1 MDYSNINT
9 FLNWIYPTRLEEFR
23 NKRVLD
29 AGCGMGG
36 HIRFVAKYAKEV
48 VGIDEADGAVT
59 KAKRLTKDLPNV
71 EIIKADI
78 NTVNFKKKFDNIYCA
93 GVLPHLENP
102 KKGFDNL
109 VKQLK
114 KGGKINIWVISKE
127 GNTFMIK
134 LINPL
139 KKAFF
144 LKLPFNVLMHISSL
158 LTLLLYV
165 QVYSIYLLPIN
176 LPYKE
181 YFKLFRK
188 QSFANNRLNVFDK
201 LNAPIIHWITQEEVR
216 DWFKNLEEVH
226 ISDYNGISWRAS
238 GRNPKNR

>member
-1 MDYSNINT
+1 MDNANINT

-36 HIRFVAKYAKEV
+36 HTRFVAKYAKEV
-48 VGIDEADGAVT
+48 VGIEGAAVART
-59 KAKRLTKDLPNV
+59 KRLTKDLPNV
-71 EIIKADI
+71 KIIKADI
-78 NTVNFKKKFDNIYCA
+78 NTVNFKKKFDNIYCV

-114 KGGKINIWVISKE
+114 KGGKINIWVLSKE
-127 GNTFMIK
+127 GNSFMIK
-134 LINPL
+134 VIDPL

-144 LKLPFNVLMHISSL
+144 LKLSLNALMHISSF
-158 LTLLLYV
+158 LTLLLYLP
-165 QVYSIYLLPIN
+165 VYSIYLLHIN
-176 LPYKE
+176 LPYKK

-188 QSFANNRLNVFDK
+188 QSFAHNRMNVFDK
-201 LNAPIIHWITQEEVR
+201 LNAPIIHWITEEEVR
-216 DWFKNLEEVH
+216 DWFKKLEDIH
-226 ISDYNGISWRAS
+226 LSDYNGISWRAS
-238 GRNPKNR
+238 GRNPKNK